1 MSLKRKAAD
10 IAAADAKKPKANASI
25 TSFFGPPKSNPSTS
39 STNPSKGPTDP
50 APALKFDKEK
60 WIASLTEEQKTLLKL
75 EIETLHESWL
85 AVLKDEITTK
95 SFLDLKKFLK
105 SEAESG
111 KKIFPPSEDVYS
123 WSVWS
128 RVLARSRV
136 SLTQSLGRD
145 TRRLVP
151 SRQLSSARIRTI
163 TSIRLTV
170 FASPSD
176 LPLPLLHRSR
186 TSIKH

>member
-10 IAAADAKKPKANASI
+10 IAAAEAKKPKANSSI
-25 TSFFGPPKSNPSTS
+25 TSFFGPPKPNPSTS
-39 STNPSKGPTDP
+39 STNPSKGSTDP

-60 WIASLTEEQKTLLKL
+60 WIAGLTEEQKTLLKL

-123 WSVWS
+123 WCVCS
-128 RVLARSRV
+128 RPPSACRE
-136 SLTQSLGRD
+136 SLTTPPGRD
-145 TRRLVP
+145 TRRSVP
-151 SRQLSSARIRTI
+151 SRQS
-163 TSIRLTV
+163 
-170 FASPSD
+170 F
-176 LPLPLLHRSR
+176 
-186 TSIKH
+186 